1 MRVRKIKVYYMES
14 TTTEIQLNNF
24 INEKMEEYENSGNYV
39 VLDVCITSV
48 NTPANEELGIKEYQS
63 LIVGFKL
70 G

>member
-1 MRVRKIKVYYMES
+1 MES
-14 TTTEIQLNNF
+14 GIMVKRMNNF
-24 INEKMEEYENSGNYV
+24 IDQKIEEYENSGNYV